1 MANARNSDN
10 PRQAGPARSG
20 GSIVSFSAGVA
31 VGLIVSAAVAAY
43 ITLTPPPFEDRG
55 LRKPEPPVAAKK
67 STSEPSDAQAPAEEP
82 PPPPPEAVAPPPP
95 PPLADPKGVP
105 LAEPPGTTYFLQVAA
120 YRSVDEADQMRARL
134 AILGF
139 EASVSQVRR
148 DSTVFHRV
156 RLGPFSDFEVLNRTK
171 VGLSENGLESTVVR
185 VLPAQ

>member
-1 MANARNSDN
+1 MPS
-10 PRQAGPARSG
+10 ARSTDTPRAPNRSNGG

-31 VGLIVSAAVAAY
+31 VGLVVAAAVAAY
-43 ITLTPPPFEDRG
+43 LTITPPPFQDRG
-55 LRKPEPPVAAKK
+55 LRKPEPAVAKK
-67 STSEPSDAQAPAEEP
+67 AAPEEAASAAP
-82 PPPPPEAVAPPPP
+82 PVPAAAAPPPP
-95 PPLADPKGVP
+95 QLADPQGPP

-139 EASVSQVRR
+139 EAAVSQIKR
-148 DSTVFHRV
+148 DNTVFHRV

-171 VGLSENGLESTVVR
+171 VSLAENGLESTLVR

>member
-67 STSEPSDAQAPAEEP
+67 SAATPSAAQEPAEP

>member
-67 STSEPSDAQAPAEEP
+67 SSSEPAAAPESAEP
-82 PPPPPEAVAPPPP
+82 PSPPPEAVAPPPP

>member
-43 ITLTPPPFEDRG
+43 VTLTPPPFEDRG
-55 LRKPEPPVAAKK
+55 LRKPEPPVAGKK
-67 STSEPSDAQAPAEEP
+67 SAATPSAAQEPAEP

-156 RLGPFSDFEVLNRTK
+156 RLGPYSDFEVLNRTK

>member
-10 PRQAGPARSG
+10 PRQAGSGRSG

-31 VGLIVSAAVAAY
+31 VGLVVSAAVAAY
-43 ITLTPPPFEDRG
+43 IALTPPPFADRG

-67 STSEPSDAQAPAEEP
+67 QSSEPAAAQEPAEP
-82 PPPPPEAVAPPPP
+82 AAPPPEAVAPPPP
-95 PPLADPKGVP
+95 PPLGDPKGVP

-156 RLGPFSDFEVLNRTK
+156 RLGPYSDFEVLNRTK

>member
-1 MANARNSDN
+1 MANARNPDN
-10 PRQAGPARSG
+10 PRQAGPAGSG

-31 VGLIVSAAVAAY
+31 VGLIVAAAVAAY

-67 STSEPSDAQAPAEEP
+67 SSSEPSAAPEPAEP

-95 PPLADPKGVP
+95 PPLADPKGAP

>member
-67 STSEPSDAQAPAEEP
+67 SAATPSAAQEPAEP

-156 RLGPFSDFEVLNRTK
+156 RLGPYSDFEVLNRTK

>member
-67 STSEPSDAQAPAEEP
+67 SAATPSAAQELAEP

-156 RLGPFSDFEVLNRTK
+156 RLGPYSDFEVLNRTK

>member
-67 STSEPSDAQAPAEEP
+67 SAATPSAAQEPAEP

-95 PPLADPKGVP
+95 PPLANPKGVP

-156 RLGPFSDFEVLNRTK
+156 RLGPYSDFEVLNRTK

>member
-1 MANARNSDN
+1 
-10 PRQAGPARSG
+10 
-20 GSIVSFSAGVA
+20 
-31 VGLIVSAAVAAY
+31 
-43 ITLTPPPFEDRG
+43 
-55 LRKPEPPVAAKK
+55 
-67 STSEPSDAQAPAEEP
+67 
-82 PPPPPEAVAPPPP
+82 
-95 PPLADPKGVP
+95 LADPKGVP

>member
-67 STSEPSDAQAPAEEP
+67 SAAAPSAAQEPAEP

-156 RLGPFSDFEVLNRTK
+156 RLGPYSDFEVLNRTK

>member
-10 PRQAGPARSG
+10 PRQAGPARNG

-55 LRKPEPPVAAKK
+55 LRKPEPPVTAKK
-67 STSEPSDAQAPAEEP
+67 SAATPSAAPESAEP

>member
-67 STSEPSDAQAPAEEP
+67 SSSEPAAAPESAEP
-82 PPPPPEAVAPPPP
+82 PSPPPEAVAPPPP

-156 RLGPFSDFEVLNRTK
+156 RLGPYSDFEVLNRTK

>member
-67 STSEPSDAQAPAEEP
+67 SAATPSVAQEPAEP

-95 PPLADPKGVP
+95 PPLANPKGVP

-156 RLGPFSDFEVLNRTK
+156 RLGPYSDFEVLNRTK

>member
-67 STSEPSDAQAPAEEP
+67 SSSEPAAAQEPAEP

>member
-10 PRQAGPARSG
+10 PRQAGPARGG

-67 STSEPSDAQAPAEEP
+67 SAATPSAAQELAEP

>member
-67 STSEPSDAQAPAEEP
+67 SSSESAAAPESAEP
-82 PPPPPEAVAPPPP
+82 PSPPPEAVAPPPP

>member
-10 PRQAGPARSG
+10 PRQAGPARGG

-31 VGLIVSAAVAAY
+31 VGLIVAAAVAAY
-43 ITLTPPPFEDRG
+43 ITLVPPPFEDRG
-55 LRKPEPPVAAKK
+55 LRKPEPRVAAKK
-67 STSEPSDAQAPAEEP
+67 SSSEPVAAQEPAEP

>member
-55 LRKPEPPVAAKK
+55 LRKPEPPVATKNSAATP
-67 STSEPSDAQAPAEEP
+67 SAAQEPAEP

>member
-1 MANARNSDN
+1 MANARTSDN

-31 VGLIVSAAVAAY
+31 VGLILSAAVAAY

-55 LRKPEPPVAAKK
+55 LRKPEPSAAVKK
-67 STSEPSDAQAPAEEP
+67 APAELPAEEAAEESA
-82 PPPPPEAVAPPPP
+82 PPPPEAVAPAPP

-148 DSTVFHRV
+148 DNTVFHRV

>member
-1 MANARNSDN
+1 M
-10 PRQAGPARSG
+10 
-20 GSIVSFSAGVA
+20 
-31 VGLIVSAAVAAY
+31 
-43 ITLTPPPFEDRG
+43 
-55 LRKPEPPVAAKK
+55 
-67 STSEPSDAQAPAEEP
+67 
-82 PPPPPEAVAPPPP
+82 
-95 PPLADPKGVP
+95 
-105 LAEPPGTTYFLQVAA
+105 AEPPGTTYFLQVAA